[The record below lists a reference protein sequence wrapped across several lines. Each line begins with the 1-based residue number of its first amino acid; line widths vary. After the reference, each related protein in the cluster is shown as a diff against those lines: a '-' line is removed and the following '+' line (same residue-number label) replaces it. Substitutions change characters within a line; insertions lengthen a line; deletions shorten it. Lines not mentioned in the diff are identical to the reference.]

1 MKTLNHAVSSAQ
13 SQASKMFA
21 EVGVTLEWHDFKNC
35 GVDSLVVKLSS
46 DTPEGL
52 LAGALGH
59 ADYEHGEIV
68 VFYDRVARRLPG
80 KETVLL
86 AHVLVHEIAHVLF
99 GVSHHS
105 KAGLM
110 KASWE
115 GEDISAMR
123 FKPLPFGP
131 GDIELLHRGLEAR
144 ESRLALSE
152 SRVTRSELQRGRRG
166 RCTIRRQ
173 TVTSAWAS
181 IPREFCVG
189 GF

>member
-1 MKTLNHAVSSAQ
+1 MKIAAIFGMAVAAWAGGPEHRVTVCMKTLKHEVFAAQ

-21 EVGVTLEWHDFKNC
+21 EVGVTLEWHDLKNC
-35 GVDSLVVKLSS
+35 GVDSLIIELSS
-46 DTPEGL
+46 HTPESL

-105 KAGLM
+105 EAGLM
-110 KASWE
+110 KARWE
-115 GEDISAMR
+115 AEDISAMR

-131 GDIELLHRGLEAR
+131 GDIELLHRGLDAR
-144 ESRLALSE
+144 ELRLTLRKA
-152 SRVTRSELQRGRRG
+152 VQ
-166 RCTIRRQ
+166 
-173 TVTSAWAS
+173 
-181 IPREFCVG
+181 
-189 GF
+189 

>member
-1 MKTLNHAVSSAQ
+1 MKIAAIFGMAVAAWAGVPEHPVTVCMKTLNHEVFAAQ
-13 SQASKMFA
+13 SQASQMFA
-21 EVGVTLEWHDFKNC
+21 EVGVALKWRDLKNC
-35 GVDSLVVKLSS
+35 GVDSLVVTLSF
-46 DTPEGL
+46 DTRESL
-52 LAGALGH
+52 FVGALGH

-105 KAGLM
+105 EAGLM

-144 ESRLALSE
+144 ESRLALTKP
-152 SRVTRSELQRGRRG
+152 VQ
-166 RCTIRRQ
+166 
-173 TVTSAWAS
+173 
-181 IPREFCVG
+181 
-189 GF
+189 